1 LPVPSVTPTVPG
13 TPTPKATGKV
23 KKTVNTK

>member
-1 LPVPSVTPTVPG
+1 VPSVTPTVPA
-13 TPTPKATGKV
+13 TPTSKATGKV